1 MNTGIIK
8 AIQKIN
14 SGLRTSDYNVNI
26 LDYSHQIFNYRD
38 EGHFSKDVEVPYS
51 LSGTNWLTEETTVM
65 QITLPAVTR
74 KS

>member
-26 LDYSHQIFNYRD
+26 LDYSYQIFNDRD
-38 EGHFSKDVEVPYS
+38 EGDFSKDVEVPYT
-51 LSGTNWLTEETTVM
+51 LSGTNWLTEETTGKK
-65 QITLPAVTR
+65 ITVPAATR
-74 KS
+74 K